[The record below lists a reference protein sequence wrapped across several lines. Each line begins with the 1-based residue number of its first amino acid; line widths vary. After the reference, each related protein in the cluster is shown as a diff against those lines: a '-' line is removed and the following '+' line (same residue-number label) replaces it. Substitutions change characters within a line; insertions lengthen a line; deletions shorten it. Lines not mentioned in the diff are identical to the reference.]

1 MDALDNDLPGF
12 LVGLLAC
19 ILNDLLLQGKGSGMG
34 LLFEAFNQLGLG
46 ILCAKTGNF
55 FQLAD
60 MLFLVLFEFSS
71 FLVDD
76 LNLPVEV
83 FLDGVVFLNLLLY
96 RFNLLVDGLLLL
108 LDPVFRVIDFLV
120 FLQGVPFVVGLELDK
135 TLFCF

>member
-1 MDALDNDLPGF
+1 M
-12 LVGLLAC
+12 
-19 ILNDLLLQGKGSGMG
+19 
-34 LLFEAFNQLGLG
+34 GLG